1 MAAVTKTVGN
11 VWRIYIKETATNT
24 AIGGEVSGS
33 LSINANTVDMSDKDS
48 LWDEIQTGSKNWSI
62 SGEFVRD
69 SAASSEQ
76 SKLVTKMLTEQS
88 TEIGVVIA
96 RIGDASKVI
105 EGYEGKAVITSI
117 EQTFGK
123 NEASKIN
130 VSFQGNGALTVMT
143 PTV

>member
-69 SAASSEQ
+69 SASSSEQ

-88 TEIGVVIA
+88 TEISVVIA
-96 RIGDASKVI
+96 RIGDASKVL

-130 VSFQGNGALTVMT
+130 VSFQGNGALNVMT
-143 PTV
+143 PTA

>member
-11 VWRIYIKETATNT
+11 DWRIYIKETATNV
-24 AIGGEVSGS
+24 AIGGEMSGS

-48 LWDEIQTGSKNWSI
+48 IWDEVQTGSKNWAT

-69 SAASSEQ
+69 SAANSQQ
-76 SKLVTKMLTEQS
+76 SKLIAKMLTDQS
-88 TEIGVVIA
+88 TEVTVIIA
-96 RIGDASKVI
+96 RIGDASKVL

-130 VSFQGNGALTVMT
+130 VSVQGNGALTVMT
-143 PTV
+143 PTA